1 MSDSGHSACLGQNA
15 QKRLFLKPQK
25 PLAHL
30 PGAILIDFIIP
41 AGFDVAVAVP
51 PDFGACE
58 GAGFFGAPVMT
69 DDDVEYVAR
78 EMVGRFGA
86 EAVDVARELA
96 RSAEQRQRAS
106 AQTWRDI
113 AGAVER
119 LWPDP

>member
-1 MSDSGHSACLGQNA
+1 M
-15 QKRLFLKPQK
+15 
-25 PLAHL
+25 
-30 PGAILIDFIIP
+30 
-41 AGFDVAVAVP
+41 
-51 PDFGACE
+51 
-58 GAGFFGAPVMT
+58 MT

-96 RSAEQRQRAS
+96 KSAEQRQRAS

>member
-1 MSDSGHSACLGQNA
+1 
-15 QKRLFLKPQK
+15 
-25 PLAHL
+25 
-30 PGAILIDFIIP
+30 
-41 AGFDVAVAVP
+41 
-51 PDFGACE
+51 
-58 GAGFFGAPVMT
+58 MT

-106 AQTWRDI
+106 ARTWRDI

>member
-1 MSDSGHSACLGQNA
+1 M
-15 QKRLFLKPQK
+15 
-25 PLAHL
+25 
-30 PGAILIDFIIP
+30 I
-41 AGFDVAVAVP
+41 
-51 PDFGACE
+51 
-58 GAGFFGAPVMT
+58 T

-96 RSAEQRQRAS
+96 KSAQQRQRAS

>member
-1 MSDSGHSACLGQNA
+1 
-15 QKRLFLKPQK
+15 
-25 PLAHL
+25 
-30 PGAILIDFIIP
+30 
-41 AGFDVAVAVP
+41 
-51 PDFGACE
+51 
-58 GAGFFGAPVMT
+58 MT

-96 RSAEQRQRAS
+96 KSAEQRQRAS
-106 AQTWRDI
+106 AQTWLDI